1 MGSRHQGPAHEVRAL
16 DAYIKLMRA
25 ADSVSARIHRHLQD
39 AELTVG
45 QFAVLEALHHIGPLY
60 QRDLCAKLLKSGGN
74 ITMVVD
80 NLEKRGLV
88 TRQRPEDNRRLVR
101 VSLTPTGLRLITRVF
116 PVHAR
121 TVAQDFGT
129 LSAEEQQELGR
140 LCRKL
145 GRQGETPPG
154 AERRA

>member
-1 MGSRHQGPAHEVRAL
+1 MGTHFQGPPREGRAL
-16 DAYIKLMRA
+16 DTYIKLMRA
-25 ADSVSARIHRHLQD
+25 ADSVSARIHRHLH
-39 AELTVG
+39 AEDLTVG
-45 QFAVLEALHHIGPLY
+45 QFAVLEALFHLGPLY
-60 QRDLCAKLLKSGGN
+60 QRDLCKKLLKSGGN

-101 VSLTPTGLRLITRVF
+101 VTLTGTGRRLIGRVF

-121 TVAQDFGT
+121 TVAADFAVLT
-129 LSAEEQQELGR
+129 AEEQEALGR

-145 GRQGETPPG
+145 GRRAAEEIPG
-154 AERRA
+154 DA